1 MPLNKV
7 DHIIESL
14 KEKDETISFENLTCW
29 EYKED
34 NYSLY
39 MFSIQLKNQKEL
51 LKTHEELRDYIAI
64 YFQSQFLEKD
74 IERWNIYQFFFI
86 EEKINHDSKQKVEQD
101 KFSTRKVIYDDRKK
115 SLSDDEIKVLINQ
128 ELFDFEI
135 AKREIN
141 KESVESYLSK
151 DHITILSLI
160 DEIGNEKINDSSLE
174 QILTSLGN
182 E

>member
-1 MPLNKV
+1 MPLNKA

-14 KEKDETISFENLTCW
+14 KQKDEIISFEHLTCW

-39 MFSIQLKNQKEL
+39 MFSIQLKNQEEL
-51 LKTHEELRDYIAI
+51 LKLHEELRDYIAI
-64 YFQSQFLEKD
+64 YFQSQILEKD

-86 EEKINHDSKQKVEQD
+86 QEKVDDSTKQKIEQD
-101 KFSTRKVIYDDRKK
+101 KFSTRKIIHDNRQQI
-115 SLSDDEIKVLINQ
+115 LSDDEIKILINQ

-135 AKREIN
+135 DKREIN
-141 KESVESYLSK
+141 TDSIESFLRE
-151 DHITILSLI
+151 DHTAVLSLI
-160 DEIGNEKINDSSLE
+160 DKIGNDKMNDSLE
-174 QILTSLGN
+174 LILTSLSN

>member
-1 MPLNKV
+1 MPLNKAN
-7 DHIIESL
+7 HIIKSL
-14 KEKDETISFENLTCW
+14 KEKDETLSFENLTCW

-39 MFSIQLKNQKEL
+39 MFSIQLKSQDDL
-51 LKTHEELRDYIAI
+51 LKIHEELRDYIAI
-64 YFQSQFLEKD
+64 YFQSQILEKN

-86 EEKINHDSKQKVEQD
+86 QEKVDDNTKQKIEQD
-101 KFSTRKVIYDDRKK
+101 KFSTRKIIHDDKQK
-115 SLSDDEIKVLINQ
+115 ELLDEDIEKLINQ

-135 AKREIN
+135 ENRETKKDSID
-141 KESVESYLSK
+141 SFLMK
-151 DHITILSLI
+151 DHSSVLSII
-160 DEIGNEKINDSSLE
+160 DEIGTSKLDESLE

>member
-14 KEKDETISFENLTCW
+14 KEKDETISFENLICW

-39 MFSIQLKNQKEL
+39 MFSIQLKNQEEL
-51 LKTHEELRDYIAI
+51 LKIHEELRDYIAI

-74 IERWNIYQFFFI
+74 IERWNIYQLFFI
-86 EEKINHDSKQKVEQD
+86 EEKIDHTSKQKVEQD
-101 KFSTRKVIYDDRKK
+101 KFSTRKIIHDNRQKT
-115 SLSDDEIKVLINQ
+115 LSDDEIKILINQ
-128 ELFDFEI
+128 ELFDF
-135 AKREIN
+135 KIN
-141 KESVESYLSK
+141 QRDISKESVESYLSK
-151 DHITILSLI
+151 DHTTILSLI
-160 DEIGNEKINDSSLE
+160 DKIGNEKINDSLE
-174 QILTSLGN
+174 QILTTLGN